1 MSASPQRP
9 LEGRHLLRL
18 WLGLLLPGVGWAL
31 QLAVNY
37 AAVPWLCDAGRSR
50 LWLLAPTLGALVLAA
65 LGLAI
70 AWRLWRGSG
79 GGWEAAGGE
88 HADHTRFM
96 SLCALL
102 LGGFVSLLI
111 LLQALPGA
119 WLTPCD

>member
-1 MSASPQRP
+1 MSTLPHGR

-50 LWLLAPTLGALVLAA
+50 LWLLPATAAALALAA
-65 LGLAI
+65 LGLGI

-79 GGWEAAGGE
+79 GGWQAAGGE
-88 HADHTRFM
+88 CADHTRFM

-102 LGGFVSLLI
+102 LGGFLCVLI
-111 LLQALPGA
+111 VVQALPGA
-119 WLTPCD
+119 WLSPCD